1 MRKTLSNYA
10 TVQKWGNSYV
20 IVISDEVKLLKLQPG
35 DLVAFTIRKENPN
48 IIEENTGGETP
59 RKKN

>member
-48 IIEENTGGETP
+48 IIEENTEGEPP